1 MARQLWQVGLPRA
14 TRAPDGADWQGCTV
28 RAWGGALVGR
38 RFISGSAMSRGLG
51 GNIADVFSRMK

>member
-28 RAWGGALVGR
+28 RAWGGGTSRQKVHLWVGNEQ
-38 RFISGSAMSRGLG
+38 GSRW
-51 GNIADVFSRMK
+51 